1 MELVC
6 LFTQP
11 FENNALIWAQ
21 YVIRSLTGCISLE
34 EAGGLT
40 DFQITF
46 LFSPLFFVI
55 FIKRLVLFETTDQV
69 DDANNLV

>member
-1 MELVC
+1 MELVG

-11 FENNALIWAQ
+11 SENNALIWAQ

-40 DFQITF
+40 DFQII
-46 LFSPLFFVI
+46 LIFSPLFFVI
-55 FIKRLVLFETTDQV
+55 FIKRLVLFDISDQV